1 MKGQNFLIVDEL
13 TKKNLSDLEI
23 ENFERLGYWTET
35 DPIIEGLS
43 SNSKNIKPGYIFF
56 AVDGFSHHGANFVLE
71 AIDKGAILVITDCV
85 GAKIVTKKSLDI
97 ALMIVNNPRKK
108 LAEYAARLNAC
119 QPKIQVA
126 VTGTNGK
133 TSVCHFVRQLWEL
146 LGYRAASIGTLGVQ
160 GEINISLD
168 STTPDPVTLHKILN
182 ELVQKQVEYVA
193 MEASSHGLDQFRLD
207 GVSLTAAAYTNLS
220 RDHLD
225 YHSTE
230 DDYLV
235 SKCMLFDR
243 VLTHEKIVVL
253 NVDDSYAQ
261 VIKLVSE
268 NRGHK
273 VVKVGSDKTA
283 DIKICSQRFNSNG
296 QILKFLFQSSSE
308 TVELPLIGAFQASNV
323 LIAAALVIAS
333 GAPPERVFEN
343 LPKLQ
348 TVPGRMELVGTKKTL
363 GNIYID
369 YAHTPEAL
377 RSALKALKLH
387 TIGRLIVVFGAG
399 GERDSGKRPLMGQI
413 ANDYADKVFV
423 TDDNPRNESPT
434 KIRSEILSECPNAIE
449 IPDRATAILTAINDV
464 VQGDVLLIAGKGH
477 ETGQIVGDDI
487 LPFND
492 SEFVSMS
499 LALLEGKKT

>member
-1 MKGQNFLIVDEL
+1 
-13 TKKNLSDLEI
+13 
-23 ENFERLGYWTET
+23 
-35 DPIIEGLS
+35 
-43 SNSKNIKPGYIFF
+43 
-56 AVDGFSHHGANFVLE
+56 
-71 AIDKGAILVITDCV
+71 
-85 GAKIVTKKSLDI
+85 
-97 ALMIVNNPRKK
+97 
-108 LAEYAARLNAC
+108 
-119 QPKIQVA
+119 
-126 VTGTNGK
+126 
-133 TSVCHFVRQLWEL
+133 
-146 LGYRAASIGTLGVQ
+146 
-160 GEINISLD
+160 
-168 STTPDPVTLHKILN
+168 
-182 ELVQKQVEYVA
+182 
-193 MEASSHGLDQFRLD
+193 
-207 GVSLTAAAYTNLS
+207 
-220 RDHLD
+220 
-225 YHSTE
+225 
-230 DDYLV
+230 
-235 SKCMLFDR
+235 
-243 VLTHEKIVVL
+243 
-253 NVDDSYAQ
+253 
-261 VIKLVSE
+261 
-268 NRGHK
+268 
-273 VVKVGSDKTA
+273 
-283 DIKICSQRFNSNG
+283 
-296 QILKFLFQSSSE
+296 
-308 TVELPLIGAFQASNV
+308 
-323 LIAAALVIAS
+323 
-333 GAPPERVFEN
+333 VFEN

-434 KIRSEILSECPNAIE
+434 KIRSEILSECPKAIE